1 MTLPAALGAARDREL
16 AQNVVLHERKEFVQA
31 FVLVMVRIDVDDQDV
46 IELALLRLLAGVG
59 KEPRGVELF
68 DRDASAAVG
77 DEVHGASPDG

>member
-1 MTLPAALGAARDREL
+1 
-16 AQNVVLHERKEFVQA
+16 
-31 FVLVMVRIDVDDQDV
+31 MVRIDVDDQDV

-77 DEVHGASPDG
+77 DEVHGASPDGVEIGSSVRVWWALRKRGGTRRHGRACPGHPRLN